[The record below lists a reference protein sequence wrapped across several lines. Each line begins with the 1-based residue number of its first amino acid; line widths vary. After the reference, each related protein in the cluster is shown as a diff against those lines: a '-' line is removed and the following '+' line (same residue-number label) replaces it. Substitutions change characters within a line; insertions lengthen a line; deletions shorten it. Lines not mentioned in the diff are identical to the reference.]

1 MLQWDRYWWVEALLA
16 CACGAG
22 SVLAPVLAL
31 SSLLPLTEELG
42 EPITAD
48 VLLGVGFGL
57 VLLVGSVFFTIS
69 SARSLRRHRVRMRAI
84 RSHADAMPAARI
96 AVNPEKAPD
105 VSARP
110 LVLQWRATNGTRFA
124 YGPLIGVYFLVA
136 VASAGIY
143 PVFYVI
149 GWLQGTVDRWQD
161 IVSLIVGLVSV
172 ICIMLLVLLARRAA
186 PLFFGRPYGV
196 TASAEGIE
204 YRTELGSHGFL
215 PWGEIRFLEVK
226 LTSNASRNYMLY
238 GAQTSV
244 AWSEGAGANHGFSPV
259 GVTPEEMTYRLQAL
273 LNLIAARTGLRPRTF
288 SKRLQAIP
296 AAGTESS
303 ASQPGASRVS
313 GQQVGCAA
321 FLVLFAAAPI
331 ALAVAVL
338 RVPFSG
344 IQALND
350 VMAAS
355 LCLTALLVVGV
366 AVWTVATAR
375 RTPRAAGKYVIVSAP
390 PSGTDTTKYT
400 LAYAVPAG
408 LRITFVIS
416 GVLLCLD
423 TLPFAA
429 LAAASLVYQFIESIQ
444 PIFGGTPGHV
454 EFPSFGM
461 VVGYVMIPFAVGG
474 PVLLWIGLR
483 FATATIFADARG
495 LTTHV
500 LRQQRTLLWD
510 SVEQVT
516 ATRKGDRII
525 GYAAKADRVQISW
538 PADVGRVRPAAHA
551 ADVMPISP
559 DELIALAAARTG
571 KSVELLTLGKPSNV
585 D

>member
-1 MLQWDRYWWVEALLA
+1 MVQ
-16 CACGAG
+16 
-22 SVLAPVLAL
+22 
-31 SSLLPLTEELG
+31 
-42 EPITAD
+42 
-48 VLLGVGFGL
+48 
-57 VLLVGSVFFTIS
+57 VLLVAASVAILPAFFFIGWF
-69 SARSLRRHRVRMRAI
+69 
-84 RSHADAMPAARI
+84 
-96 AVNPEKAPD
+96 
-105 VSARP
+105 
-110 LVLQWRATNGTRFA
+110 QGTYVPRQDFSTLA
-124 YGPLIGVYFLVA
+124 LGL
-136 VASAGIY
+136 ASAAC
-143 PVFYVI
+143 VFLLIVI
-149 GWLQGTVDRWQD
+149 G
-161 IVSLIVGLVSV
+161 
-172 ICIMLLVLLARRAA
+172 LLVRQAV
-186 PLFFGRPYGV
+186 PLFFGRPFGITATNAGV
-196 TASAEGIE
+196 E
-204 YRTELGSHGFL
+204 YRTELGGRRFL
-215 PWGEIRFLEVK
+215 RWEEIRLLEVGY
-226 LTSNASRNYMLY
+226 SSRDSRNYMLY
-238 GAQTSV
+238 GTRTSV
-244 AWSEGAGANHGFSPV
+244 VWTENEGVIAWRDFAPA
-259 GVTPEEMTYRLQAL
+259 GVTLKEMTYRLQSL

-355 LCLTALLVVGV
+355 LCLTALLIVGV

-461 VVGYVMIPFAVGG
+461 VVGFVMIPFAVGG

-495 LTTHV
+495 LTTYV

-516 ATRKGDRII
+516 ATRKGDRIV
-525 GYAAKADRVQISW
+525 GYAAKGGTVEISW
-538 PADVGRVRPAAHA
+538 PADVRRVRASAHSG
-551 ADVMPISP
+551 DIVPITP
-559 DELIALAAARTG
+559 EELVALAAARTG
-571 KSVELLTLGKPSNV
+571 LAVELLTVGKPTNTG
-585 D
+585 